1 MDSQKLIDALGGTAA
16 VARLF
21 DIKPPSVSEWKRK
34 GRGIPKARLQTLRLL
49 RPDLFQSLEGE
60 QGRAA

>member
-1 MDSQKLIDALGGTAA
+1 MDSQKLINELGGPAA

-21 DIKPPSVSEWKRK
+21 EIKQPSVSEWKRK
-34 GRGIPKARLQTLRLL
+34 GIPKARLQTLRLL

-60 QGRAA
+60 QDRAA

>member
-1 MDSQKLIDALGGTAA
+1 MDSQKLIDELGGPAA

-21 DIKPPSVSEWKRK
+21 EIKQPSVSEWKR
-34 GRGIPKARLQTLRLL
+34 RGIPKARLQTLRLL

-60 QGRAA
+60 QDRAA